1 MFERACAAAGFEPQ
15 IAHETEDM
23 LIAQALVAAGLGLAL
38 LPRLTLSVMHPEIT
52 LRELPDP
59 PLRHVFAA
67 RIKGR
72 RVPAAAAMLNA
83 LLDVSRH
90 SPSRSAGARRPGRRA
105 RRSPGGR
112 GTQRGHT
119 TQRTRP
125 GH

>member
-38 LPRLTLSVMHPEIT
+38 LPRLTLSVMHPDVA

-59 PLRHVFAA
+59 PLRRVWAA
-67 RIKGR
+67 RVKGR

-83 LLDVSRH
+83 LQDVSRQ
-90 SPSRSAGARRPGRRA
+90 S
-105 RRSPGGR
+105 
-112 GTQRGHT
+112 GTR
-119 TQRTRP
+119 
-125 GH
+125 